1 LIYFKIART
10 FLFFFEIF
18 LSSMLCLNTTLSK
31 IQDYFLF
38 GKCFL
43 LFSKESVSDHNNRDD
58 LINLHYFLAFGN
70 TF

>member
-1 LIYFKIART
+1 MQELFYSFLKYFCHQGFALTRLYLRYRIIF
-10 FLFFFEIF
+10 FLA
-18 LSSMLCLNTTLSK
+18 SV
-31 IQDYFLF
+31 
-38 GKCFL
+38 FL